1 MKRAEIEKKLPK
13 VYEDDEVEVVIAP
26 TEEEVRD
33 YIIDLLKEGPK
44 DIREIHSVLY
54 NLASDERIRKILY
67 DLKYQGVV
75 EEDKKTRK
83 FYLVRN

>member
-67 DLKYQGVV
+67 DLKYKGVV

>member
-1 MKRAEIEKKLPK
+1 MKRTEIEKKLPK

-26 TEEEVRD
+26 SEEEVRD

-44 DIREIHSVLY
+44 DIKEIHSVLY

-67 DLKYQGVV
+67 DLKYKGIV
-75 EEDKKTRK
+75 EEDKKTKK

>member
-26 TEEEVRD
+26 TEDEVRD

-44 DIREIHSVLY
+44 DIKEIHSVLY

-67 DLKYQGVV
+67 DLKYKGIV
-75 EEDKKTRK
+75 EEDKKTKK

>member
-44 DIREIHSVLY
+44 DIREIHNVLY

-67 DLKYQGVV
+67 DLKYKGVV